1 MKSKRLAYAL
11 VTVALILIE
20 VFIAIYVHDN
30 FVRPYLGD
38 VLVVIAIY
46 TLIRT
51 FIPNKI
57 KLLPVYV
64 FIFAVIVEVLQYFNI
79 VDILGVSNNR
89 FLSVLIGGVFDL
101 KDIMCYAVGCM
112 LLGIFELLRNKYSN

>member
-11 VTVALILIE
+11 ATIVLILIE

-46 TLIRT
+46 TLVRT
-51 FIPNKI
+51 FIPDKI
-57 KLLPVYV
+57 KLLSVYV

-101 KDIMCYAVGCM
+101 KDIMCYAVGCI
-112 LLGIFELLRNKYSN
+112 LLGIFELVRNK

>member
-11 VTVALILIE
+11 ATIVLILIE

-46 TLIRT
+46 TLVRT
-51 FIPNKI
+51 FIPDKI

-79 VDILGVSNNR
+79 VDILGFSNNR

-101 KDIMCYAVGCM
+101 KDIMCYAVGCI
-112 LLGIFELLRNKYSN
+112 LLGIFELVRNK

>member
-46 TLIRT
+46 TLVRI

>member
-11 VTVALILIE
+11 ATVALILIE
-20 VFIAIYVHDN
+20 VFIAISVHDN

-57 KLLPVYV
+57 KLLPVCV